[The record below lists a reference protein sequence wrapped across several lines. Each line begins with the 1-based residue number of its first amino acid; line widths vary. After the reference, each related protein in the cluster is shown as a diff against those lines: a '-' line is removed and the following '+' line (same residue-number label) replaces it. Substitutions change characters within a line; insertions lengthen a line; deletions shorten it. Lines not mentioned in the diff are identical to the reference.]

1 MPRMGKAI
9 GVFAATLAA
18 ATLAAA
24 EVRAETATLGGGGVG
39 VDWGKV
45 VTDFDEV
52 ARGLGGRRAESG
64 GPLSSPALMQQDP
77 RTSQLV
83 VQNAG
88 NAWFGVAP
96 RVALVARDWG
106 TAFRLAGDRLSLVD
120 AVRLS
125 ASTRMVMTRVRFAD
139 PSWARVVPF
148 LQLGAGQWRTDPNL
162 LPLTPRD
169 TEAAGQVGA
178 GVEIRLASFCQLAGE
193 TSATMLVRDG
203 RGEGAIPQTRMWS
216 ASLAARIT
224 F

>member
-18 ATLAAA
+18 ATLATA
-24 EVRAETATLGGGGVG
+24 EVRAEPATSLGSRG
-39 VDWGKV
+39 VDWSRMVADLDG
-45 VTDFDEV
+45 V
-52 ARGLGGRRAESG
+52 ARDMGMRRSEAGSS
-64 GPLSSPALMQQDP
+64 PSSPALMQQDP

-83 VQNAG
+83 LQNAG

-139 PSWARVVPF
+139 PQWARVVPF

-169 TEAAGQVGA
+169 TEAAGQLGA
-178 GVEIRLASFCQLAGE
+178 GVEIRLASFWQLAGE

-216 ASLAARIT
+216 GSLASRIT